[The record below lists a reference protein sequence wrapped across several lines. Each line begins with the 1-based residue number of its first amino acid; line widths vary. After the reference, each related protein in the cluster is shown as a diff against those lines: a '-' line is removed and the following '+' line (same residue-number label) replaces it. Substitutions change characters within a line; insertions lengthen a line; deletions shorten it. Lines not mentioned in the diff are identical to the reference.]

1 MADNHTEHTDA
12 LFGQIK
18 MLLNFAA
25 RGRHSYHHN
34 SLYNHV
40 TTTDSFPLLDI
51 FQKVYRKKF
60 KILLLMSPSCLSLV
74 IQSLYHISPNVVHI
88 RNIRN
93 YQSTVCT
100 VYLIYLYIERDGN
113 S

>member
-1 MADNHTEHTDA
+1 MLSQLLSLSSKVTMADNHTDHTDA
-12 LFGQIK
+12 PFGQIK

-51 FQKVYRKKF
+51 LQKVYRKQF
-60 KILLLMSPSCLSLV
+60 KILLLISRSCLSLV
-74 IQSLYHISPNVVHI
+74 SQSLYHILLIN
-88 RNIRN
+88 
-93 YQSTVCT
+93 QSKCC
-100 VYLIYLYIERDGN
+100 LYP
-113 S
+113 